1 MTVWFILWLVDSFG
15 WLNDSL
21 IVCLFLSRLSL
32 VHCDLVLFFLF
43 VIYLH
48 QKLKTRWWFQLWFP
62 TQGNDPIWRA
72 YFFQMSWFNHQLEN
86 YKNPC
91 CLRFCASV
99 TTTFMLFF
107 CSDRCDPDK
116 VLLSYTCRRLVDL
129 PGATPP
135 QASHTA
141 MEKPIPCHQKPQEIL
156 EWDSHTQNRFLW
168 ELCMGNLWEWNPVP
182 LFFWGGSDPNSPERF
197 CHRSTTACLSGLFRS
212 YKNGWRDESFLLGG
226 GGCQALPWAWWFR
239 ICYIDGTTCAQP
251 KKSWPNKPVMENQ
264 MQLRCRFGKL
274 NPTVKVHGTDTNTKK
289 VG

>member
-1 MTVWFILWLVDSFG
+1 MTVWFILCLVDSFG

-32 VHCDLVLFFLF
+32 VHCDLVLLFLF

-72 YFFQMSWFNHQLEN
+72 YFFQMGWFNHQLEN

-135 QASHTA
+135 
-141 MEKPIPCHQKPQEIL
+141 KLPIPLWRNLYHATRNPKKIWNGIPIPKTDSYGSCVWEIYGNGIL
-156 EWDSHTQNRFLW
+156 SHFFL
-168 ELCMGNLWEWNPVP
+168 
-182 LFFWGGSDPNSPERF
+182 GGSDPNSPERF
-197 CHRSTTACLSGLFRS
+197 WSSSLHNCLSFGPFSVVQKWLTWRIFFVGWGWVSSPTMGLV
-212 YKNGWRDESFLLGG
+212 
-226 GGCQALPWAWWFR
+226 
-239 ICYIDGTTCAQP
+239 I
-251 KKSWPNKPVMENQ
+251 
-264 MQLRCRFGKL
+264 
-274 NPTVKVHGTDTNTKK
+274 
-289 VG
+289 

>member
-1 MTVWFILWLVDSFG
+1 MG
-15 WLNDSL
+15 
-21 IVCLFLSRLSL
+21 
-32 VHCDLVLFFLF
+32 
-43 VIYLH
+43 
-48 QKLKTRWWFQLWFP
+48 
-62 TQGNDPIWRA
+62 
-72 YFFQMSWFNHQLEN
+72 WFNHQLEN

-168 ELCMGNLWEWNPVP
+168 ELCMGNLWEWNPIP
-182 LFFWGGSDPNSPERF
+182 LFLGGSDPNSFAEILIVIAPQLPVFRAF
-197 CHRSTTACLSGLFRS
+197 WVGVRVKPYHGLGDLGFVILTAQHVPNPRKAGQT
-212 YKNGWRDESFLLGG
+212 N
-226 GGCQALPWAWWFR
+226 Q
-239 ICYIDGTTCAQP
+239 
-251 KKSWPNKPVMENQ
+251 SWKIKCN
-264 MQLRCRFGKL
+264 
-274 NPTVKVHGTDTNTKK
+274 
-289 VG
+289 

>member
-1 MTVWFILWLVDSFG
+1 MTVWFILCLVDSF
-15 WLNDSL
+15 DSL

-32 VHCDLVLFFLF
+32 VHCDLVLLFLF

-72 YFFQMSWFNHQLEN
+72 YFFQMGWFNHQLEN

-91 CLRFCASV
+91 CLRFCASA

-182 LFFWGGSDPNSPERF
+182 LFFGGIRSQFPGEILIVIAPQLPVFRAFFGRTKMVDVTNLFCWVGVGVKPYDGLGDLGFVILMAQHVPNPRKAGQTNQSWKIKCNWDAGSENLTP
-197 CHRSTTACLSGLFRS
+197 RSK
-212 YKNGWRDESFLLGG
+212 YM
-226 GGCQALPWAWWFR
+226 
-239 ICYIDGTTCAQP
+239 AQIPIP
-251 KKSWPNKPVMENQ
+251 K
-264 MQLRCRFGKL
+264 R
-274 NPTVKVHGTDTNTKK
+274 
-289 VG
+289 